1 MAKEWVLITNSKDNM
16 LRLNFIEADITT
28 LEVDVIVNAANEAM
42 LGGGGVDGAIHRAAG
57 PRLYEACLAFPDENG
72 VRVPT
77 GDARI
82 TPAFNLPSKF
92 IVHTAGPIWHGGD
105 NGEEDL
111 LAACYWNS
119 LMLASIHGKS
129 VAFPAI
135 STGIFGYPIDKACET
150 VIETIRQFDTYFY
163 IDRVILVTFK
173 SPEVTNCFKAMG
185 IQEGD
190 G

>member
-1 MAKEWVLITNSKDNM
+1 M
-16 LRLNFIEADITT
+16 LRLNFIEADITK

-57 PRLYEACLAFPDENG
+57 PGLYNACFAFPNENG
-72 VRVPT
+72 VRLPT
-77 GDARI
+77 GQARI

-92 IVHTAGPIWHGGD
+92 IVHTAGPIWNGGD
-105 NGEEDL
+105 NNEEGL
-111 LAACYWNS
+111 LSACYLNS
-119 LMLASIHGKS
+119 LMLASLHGKS

-135 STGIFGYPIDKACET
+135 STGIFGYPIDRACKIAIQT
-150 VIETIRQFDTYFY
+150 VKTFDIYY
-163 IDRVILVTFK
+163 KIDRVILVTFK
-173 SPEVTNCFKAMG
+173 SPEVTNCFRAMG